1 MTVFLNFPL
10 DPFFI
15 FCFYISE
22 ENEKELLSI
31 DNKCKDAEKNAGD
44 MEVLDAMF
52 AKARYLSKIGSWEA
66 AYVAYDLILAKDKT
80 STGKKIDANMEK
92 AKIALITQVE
102 RSISSISL
110 FLLVVVVNPYY

>member
-1 MTVFLNFPL
+1 MFFDFFSYFQL

-15 FCFYISE
+15 FSIYCSE

-92 AKIALITQVE
+92 AKIALITQVA
-102 RSISSISL
+102 ISFISFS
-110 FLLVVVVNPYY
+110 FLSL

>member
-1 MTVFLNFPL
+1 
-10 DPFFI
+10 
-15 FCFYISE
+15 
-22 ENEKELLSI
+22 
-31 DNKCKDAEKNAGD
+31 

-92 AKIALITQVE
+92 AKIALITQVA
-102 RSISSISL
+102 ISFISFS
-110 FLLVVVVNPYY
+110 FLSL